1 LVQGGRN
8 YQGFLKSV
16 ELLDLKTK
24 RWREMK
30 HLELKGDLLLIQRA
44 VRKKLAASLYRQVAT
59 PV

>member
-1 LVQGGRN
+1 LGQGGRN

-30 HLELKGDLLLIQRA
+30 HLELKGDLLILRA
-44 VRKKLAASLYRQVAT
+44 VRKKSAASLYRQVAA